1 MTKTGPDWGK
11 IWDPVWTFK
20 IDTKPSTGE
29 LPQSVGDHTIRIS
42 APISALHA
50 YIQVPVVKGDGLDT
64 LPEYETEHAAGLDL
78 RSTVDA
84 EIYSGGRFL
93 VPTGLRMAIPVGFE
107 GQIRPRSG
115 LALHHNVTVLNSPG
129 TIDADFRGEVKVLL
143 INHGPNA
150 FVVRKGDRIAQMV
163 FTPVIRVQWEQV
175 DSLDET
181 ERGAGG
187 FGSTGR

>member
-1 MTKTGPDWGK
+1 MTGKMVDWGK

-20 IDTKPSTGE
+20 TSPVE
-29 LPQSVGDHTIRIS
+29 LPKIGQDHTIRIDF
-42 APISALHA
+42 PISALHA
-50 YIQVPVVKGDGLDT
+50 HIQVPVVKGDGLDV
-64 LPEYETEHAAGLDL
+64 LPEYETKHAAGLDL

-84 EIYSGGRFL
+84 EIHSGGRFL

-115 LALHHNVTVLNSPG
+115 LALHHNVTVLNTPG

-150 FVVRKGDRIAQMV
+150 FVIRKGDRVAQMV

-187 FGSTGR
+187 FGSTGK